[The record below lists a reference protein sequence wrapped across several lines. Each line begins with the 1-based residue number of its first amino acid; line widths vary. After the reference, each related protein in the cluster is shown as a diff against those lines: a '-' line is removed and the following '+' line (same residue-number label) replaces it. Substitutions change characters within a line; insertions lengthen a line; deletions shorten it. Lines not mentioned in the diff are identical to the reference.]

1 MLDTIMRAR
10 TATPVVLYND
20 KDISAGLLPYLKQ
33 LSYTDN
39 MSGKADDLELTLED
53 REGLWEGDWMPD
65 KGATLKASLT
75 TSNWHSLFEG
85 PQSLD
90 LGQFEV
96 DTITCKGMPSEVTV
110 KAVSIPDN
118 NKLRGEEHSR
128 SWEKAK
134 LSAIAGDVAAG
145 AGMTLKYTA
154 PDDPQIDR
162 AEQTDESDLA
172 FLQKLCSDHGVAV
185 KIYKDQ
191 LILFD
196 EVDYERVEPKIT
208 IVRPGSLV
216 AMADTADMLYVS
228 QLTGWSFESKI
239 RDTYKACHVKYKA
252 GKDKGVI
259 EATFTAPDKKEGKT
273 LQIHEQVASIAEAEK
288 LAKRKLREKNQEEV
302 TGSIDCMGCLAL
314 LTSLTVQLTGFG
326 RFDGKYLIT
335 EAKHEMGS
343 SGYTTSINVRR
354 CLNGY

>member
-1 MLDTIMRAR
+1 MIETLMRAR
-10 TATPVVLYND
+10 QATPVILYND
-20 KDISAGLLPYLKQ
+20 KDITAGITPYLKS

-53 REGLWEGDWMPD
+53 REGLWEGDWLPE
-65 KGATLKASLT
+65 KGATLKVSLLT
-75 TSNWHSLFEG
+75 NNWDSLFSG
-85 PQSLD
+85 GQTLD

-96 DTITCKGMPSEVTV
+96 DTIEYKAMPSEVTI

-134 LSAIAGDVAAG
+134 LSAIASDIAKD

-154 PDDPQIDR
+154 PDDPQLDR
-162 AEQTDESDLA
+162 AEQTDESDLS
-172 FLQKLCSDHGVAV
+172 FLYKLCSDHGVAI
-185 KIYKDQ
+185 KIFKDQ

-196 EVDYERVEPKIT
+196 EINYEKAKPMIT
-208 IVRPGSLV
+208 IVRPALHSMLQST
-216 AMADTADMLYVS
+216 DDMLYIDR
-228 QLTGWSFESKI
+228 LTGWRFESKV
-239 RDTYKACHVKYKA
+239 RDVYKACHVKYKA
-252 GKDKGVI
+252 GKDKEVI
-259 EATFTAPDKKEGKT
+259 EATFTAPDKKVGKT
-273 LQIHEQVASIAEAEK
+273 LQVHEQVSSIAEAEK

-302 TGSIDCMGCLAL
+302 TGSIDCLGNLAL

-326 RFDGKYLIT
+326 KFDGKYLIT
-335 EAKHEMGS
+335 EAKHDMGS
-343 SGYTTSINVRR
+343 SGYTTSISIRR

>member
-1 MLDTIMRAR
+1 MLGTIMQAR

-75 TSNWHSLFEG
+75 TSNWSSLFEG
-85 PQSLD
+85 AQSLD

-134 LSAIAGDVAAG
+134 LSTIANDVATG

-154 PDDPQIDR
+154 PDDPQVDR

-172 FLQKLCSDHGVAV
+172 FLYKLCSDHGVAIKV
-185 KIYKDQ
+185 YKDQ

-196 EVDYERVEPKIT
+196 EVDYEKAEPKIT
-208 IVRPGSLV
+208 IVRPGTLV
-216 AMADTADMLYVS
+216 SMADTA
-228 QLTGWSFESKI
+228 E
-239 RDTYKACHVKYKA
+239 RA
-252 GKDKGVI
+252 
-259 EATFTAPDKKEGKT
+259 
-273 LQIHEQVASIAEAEK
+273 
-288 LAKRKLREKNQEEV
+288 
-302 TGSIDCMGCLAL
+302 
-314 LTSLTVQLTGFG
+314 
-326 RFDGKYLIT
+326 
-335 EAKHEMGS
+335 
-343 SGYTTSINVRR
+343 
-354 CLNGY
+354 